1 MLESNWSATLAT
13 LRPSFSVT
21 FSHLI
26 DRVVGYGI
34 NSDTVNK
41 EKNGK
46 ILPVINKETKY
57 IHGNYQRKPKINQ
70 NQTFIIGISQ
80 SVNISHR
87 KTFF

>member
-26 DRVVGYGI
+26 DRVVGCGI

-41 EKNGK
+41 ETNGK
-46 ILPVINKETKY
+46 ILAVINEMHFCQAKRNKY
-57 IHGNYQRKPKINQ
+57 NFKQTWQLPKKNL
-70 NQTFIIGISQ
+70 
-80 SVNISHR
+80 
-87 KTFF
+87 K

>member
-13 LRPSFSVT
+13 FRPSFSVT

-26 DRVVGYGI
+26 DRVVGCGI

-46 ILPVINKETKY
+46 ILAEMHFCQAKRNK
-57 IHGNYQRKPKINQ
+57 
-70 NQTFIIGISQ
+70 
-80 SVNISHR
+80 
-87 KTFF
+87 